1 MKIVLWSG
9 VTTTWGTVLKGRLR
23 VTALHTSVTG
33 SDYLCH
39 NAVRPATAGSHDLIF
54 SVCLSW
60 QPVCF
65 TTPASHLLPKLSSSH
80 PQHKLSVTQW
90 ANFTLHHDSA
100 YPIDL
105 DRFLSIPDKPRITE
119 VSKSSKLDDF
129 YIQVGFI
136 DLFFLIPSFWA
147 YKVYFWS
154 KLGG

>member
-1 MKIVLWSG
+1 M
-9 VTTTWGTVLKGRLR
+9 
-23 VTALHTSVTG
+23 TG

-90 ANFTLHHDSA
+90 ANLTLHHDSA

-136 DLFFLIPSFWA
+136 DLFFFD
-147 YKVYFWS
+147 S
-154 KLGG
+154 KLLGIQSLLLVQAGRLTGLFLELTHRVAGIQALIHNV